1 VHERKTLAY
10 FMWSLIKCVLDEEP
24 ITNVKRKDVL
34 LLSPLPS
41 SCQIY
46 ITMILKHLAC
56 DRENK

>member
-1 VHERKTLAY
+1 
-10 FMWSLIKCVLDEEP
+10 MWSLIKCVLDEEP